1 MNKKAL
7 LVLSIGLLSM
17 TLAACGNKPINS
29 SIEQSSI
36 DYGPSQTCSGMT
48 TPPSSEQ
55 APATSEQVPVSSV
68 EPVSSEPQRSSEPA
82 PSSVPVSSSE
92 TLPSSSTTPISSSEE
107 PISSSEAPSSSEE
120 QPYHNA
126 VVNLTSYSD
135 ATKTYQLSFTYSNF
149 LFDYDPAYFNRDIAM
164 FAYGMAIANQNKNS
178 MTQFYSDCGFSHI
191 FLSESYDQTPTEASI
206 GYAFAILNDG
216 YRNFVFVS
224 IRGFNYGREW
234 ADNFNVGLEGE
245 HNGFAA
251 RANEIKTALEAYV
264 AEYALAN
271 VELFITGYSRGG
283 AVANLLAKKM
293 DDIIYLGSE
302 VYDCLYAYTFEAPR
316 GGLSGE
322 IKNDY
327 KNIFN
332 IVSDGDL
339 VTHIL
344 PNEYGFIRYGQ
355 DVDIYSSNIDSI
367 IAEFDPEMQFPP
379 LVATDSYATDP
390 ELVNF
395 LINGIVSYEQDTS
408 DPEAAKQAQTR
419 EEFVTNYQPAL
430 AYGIGLFFSLK
441 SETVANIKEGFNNLS
456 MWDKILLFAQDGI
469 YNFVNPYLQEDGV
482 SYDQDELRTAC
493 NTVLEFI
500 KGPGQMA
507 LAVMLDENNPLSRM
521 ILLHTPEI
529 NYALLSALPEDT
541 K

>member
-7 LVLSIGLLSM
+7 LVLTVGLLTMSI
-17 TLAACGNKPINS
+17 ASCGTRKPSESSVIPS
-29 SIEQSSI
+29 SIE
-36 DYGPSQTCSGMT
+36 PT
-48 TPPSSEQ
+48 PSSQ
-55 APATSEQVPVSSV
+55 PASTSSE
-68 EPVSSEPQRSSEPA
+68 EPASSEPQKSSEPTPSSVIASSSEAA

-92 TLPSSSTTPISSSEE
+92 ALPSSSTAPISSSEE

-120 QPYHNA
+120 QLYHNA

-149 LFDYDPAYFNRDIAM
+149 LFDYDSEYFNKDIAM

-191 FLSESYDQTPTEASI
+191 FLSESYDQTPTETSI

-251 RANEIKTALEAYV
+251 RANEVKAALEAYV
-264 AEYALAN
+264 AEYAPN
-271 VELFITGYSRGG
+271 HVQLFITGYSRGG

-316 GGLSGE
+316 GGLSSE
-322 IKNDY
+322 IQNDY

-355 DVDIYSSNIDSI
+355 DVDIYSTNIDAI
-367 IAEFDPEMQFPP
+367 VVEFDPEMQFPP
-379 LVATDSYATDP
+379 LVATDKYATDP

-395 LINGIVSYEQDTS
+395 LIDGIVSYEQDTS
-408 DPEAAKQAQTR
+408 NPDASKQAQTR

-430 AYGIGLFFSLK
+430 AYAIGLFFSLK
-441 SETVANIKEGFNNLS
+441 SETVASIKEGFGNLS
-456 MWDKILLFAQDGI
+456 SLQMLMLFMEDGI
-469 YNFVNPYLQEDGV
+469 YNFLNPYVQADGV
-482 SYDQDELRTAC
+482 TYDQETLRVSC
-493 NTVLEFI
+493 NTLLEFL

-507 LAVMLDENNPLSRM
+507 LAVMLDENKPLSRA

-529 NYALLSALPEDT
+529 NYALLDAYEEVE
-541 K
+541 